1 MDNFQDILNSYSSID
16 PALGMTQ
23 GGVSDTSAL
32 VQDAVANYKPMPG
45 SETLSDSLKRIS
57 EMNLKSFGEIYLNT
71 PDSNIGGVGGG
82 ITLSLNNTKDIG
94 AQLFPPDTSE
104 SMWKDIDIDQYY
116 TRMSD
121 SWDSVSQDN
130 ASIIGIG
137 GGVATGA
144 VTGAAIGSLVGPV
157 GTAVGA
163 AIGGILGGIEGA
175 QVAENI
181 GYGYV
186 RNKNGV
192 NENAMYQQQGF
203 FGRAGAGIMKLTHN
217 ANGMMLG
224 TLATISGVP
233 KALAEKSFTP
243 LFDNKFAKLLDDYDK
258 SSNSSNIIYGSNSYK
273 DSSLLGQTLH
283 SEFWFDKV
291 APGVGFMLGAVAGGR
306 GASYLLKPLGMGGK
320 VAGSTRAML
329 RGTAAEAIASGGKS
343 LTEKALIRGF
353 SNAVRDDLRKTTI
366 KSLAGNFT
374 SLLTSAAPESA
385 LEARGAMNEA
395 REQYIE
401 SYKQYFGT
409 NPTYE
414 DLNRF
419 EESNKNSGNG
429 VFTANLAVVGMSNL
443 LQFGDALGLDKVVK
457 KGLLDEVVD
466 KTFGLGVRKTLG
478 EVSEKGLQSA
488 VWNTVARTTGQ
499 KAGYRVFK
507 ALEAP
512 LTEGVWEEGIQ
523 SVISGTHKNYLE
535 SRFNPRATEVNKS
548 LLKSF
553 GESFAHTYGSREG
566 WDEILVG
573 MLIGAGGT
581 TISGDGF
588 LGQKGVTRREAQ
600 DVANAENL
608 NKTQVDFIK
617 AQEDYLSKQ
626 SIYNNLN
633 NSAIRGVQ
641 DRIGAL
647 NQQLI
652 GTEASKVFVAEGNL
666 EQAGLAY
673 RNALFAKLAAEKR
686 AGISESSKFN
696 MEMMF
701 ENIPDENLIEL
712 GFTTPESR
720 DQFKEESLKGLNDL
734 TESFD
739 IAYKAAEQLDLG
751 TGTTDF
757 SPAQVTEAAALH
769 LFHGMHAGAT
779 ASTIAQT
786 LEGVLGTTGIASA
799 LNYYTNISERN
810 KERIKKVKENSDRVK
825 ELEEE
830 RNKLLSSYSTQV
842 EKLSR
847 ETANEANTRSV
858 DLTDDKINALNSE
871 IEALQNESNTLTN
884 ILQDQANIP
893 KLPYGNEAYKF
904 FDSVGLQLA
913 DSDVNSV
920 LNSLDSI
927 DKYLEHL
934 ADTTGKTSEEIEV
947 DNNKIEMVSSLLDTY
962 KRQMAL
968 MRNFAKTAQ
977 MVGDKAY
984 TNNMAKSIF
993 NKKKYDAIF
1002 DNDEWINNN
1011 ESGFSEAEKDTY
1023 KKLKERVDAGEIS
1036 KYDFHTYLTN
1046 AEILRMNAGI
1056 KPSKTVEDLQQEAED
1071 IDNNV
1076 KQPIVN
1082 ETKAK
1087 TKERLKKL
1095 RDNKL
1100 EELQESF
1107 WSGVDMGAAIAAD
1120 RWQDP
1125 VENEKVKN
1133 PFVEVLTLSKGD
1145 KIIDSKGE
1153 VRVVESVT
1161 SDIFETVITFEDGT
1175 TWTGENHNEST
1186 WKVEKQIERTNT
1198 KSETR
1203 KVIPFSELL
1212 AQYEIE
1218 VDKIEAQYREAIAQV
1233 DVPTNEIATA
1243 LDRLN
1248 NAINSIVENVISRG
1262 RTINKEYVE
1271 SFGQEDSLLDKEV
1284 KRAQT
1289 LLNKGGLSM
1298 EETNELNSLLEKV
1311 NSYGAV
1317 EGRVSDVNG
1326 TPIRLSDLLEQ
1337 RAQLETEFFNDKKT
1351 LVQLTEQE
1359 IKESTFDSQEENIIP
1374 TKEGQSLGDAAVL
1387 NSYDFST
1394 FTPLEEDY
1402 QISNITPEGFT
1413 SKIIGEN
1420 DADIFIRKPDG
1431 SVTQVTENWD
1441 RQAEPGDTVSVQIY
1455 TGDTSVNIDFS
1466 IDTSRRILLPQ
1477 YLRDVI
1483 HDHTDLRFE
1492 DKNQIGST
1500 AHYVLTT
1507 NNNGTEV
1514 YLGSDFDVELD
1525 SKAAQNLNPG
1535 EPLFFEYD
1543 MESDWNLDL
1552 EKKYREALPDPEVI
1566 EYYDML
1572 TSLVDEYRS
1581 ANTERKAEIKKELSV
1596 YLPDSG
1602 NKIPQYRAT
1611 INKDRAA
1618 YEKSFSSES
1627 KDAIRREFKNSMRIV
1642 AVDKNGNRVGVVKS
1656 LGNSNVYG
1664 KGREKMDH
1672 LRAQLF
1678 EDLEK
1683 SDFVKVKSKFSAPI
1697 QIVYMGIPNVKSNE
1711 NGKVI
1716 YRFSNQP
1723 GETNINP
1730 KAVKSIGYVSYN
1742 TIKFKDGRK
1751 VNTPYNYA
1759 KKLMD
1764 DTRNK
1769 GVNIPVIL
1777 FEHAGKE
1784 IIYPINLI
1792 EKNTEPLIDRLNR
1805 ILELEGSVPLS
1816 ETISNV
1822 NKLLAENGIDKSVR
1836 VTSLNYAQ
1844 DIKNAVEVVSNIPN
1858 IPTLTEIME
1867 ADNFRDILQTSAIVD
1882 INIEDTP
1889 FVGPKIRFDITQV
1902 PNFTS
1907 DIVEESTPEFSV
1919 NLEDEINNDKENKS
1933 CLE

>member
-1 MDNFQDILNSYSSID
+1 MDNFQDILNNYSSID
-16 PALGMTQ
+16 PSLGMTQ

-57 EMNLKSFGEIYLNT
+57 GMNLKSFGEIYLNT
-71 PDSNIGGVGGG
+71 PDSNVGNGVS
-82 ITLSLNNTKDIG
+82 LSLNNSRDIG

-104 SMWKDIDIDQYY
+104 SLWKDIDIDQYY

-121 SWDSVSQDN
+121 SWDSIDKDN
-130 ASIIGIG
+130 ASLIGIG

-144 VTGAAIGSLVGPV
+144 ATGAAIGSLVGPV

-163 AIGGILGGIEGA
+163 VVGGILGGIEGS

-186 RNKNGV
+186 RNSNGV
-192 NENAMYQQQGF
+192 DENSMYQQQGF
-203 FGRAGAGIMKLTHN
+203 FGRAGAGLMKLTHN
-217 ANGMMLG
+217 ANGMVLG
-224 TLATISGVP
+224 TLATVSGIP
-233 KALAEKSFTP
+233 KALTEKSFTP
-243 LFDNKFAKLLDDYDK
+243 LFDNKFAKLLDDYDN

-306 GASYLLKPLGMGGK
+306 GASFLLKPLGMGGK

-329 RGTAAEAIASGGKS
+329 RGTAAEALASGGKS

-401 SYKQYFGT
+401 SYKQYFGS

-414 DLNRF
+414 ELNKF
-419 EESNKNSGNG
+419 EEQNKNSANG

-443 LQFGDALGLDKVVK
+443 IQFGDALGLDKVVK

-466 KTFGLGVRKTLG
+466 KAFGLGVRKTLG
-478 EVSEKGLQSA
+478 EVSEKGIQSA

-499 KAGYRVFK
+499 KVGYRVFK
-507 ALEAP
+507 ALESP

-535 SRFNPRATEVNKS
+535 SRFNPRATEINKS
-548 LLKSF
+548 ILKSF

-573 MLIGAGGT
+573 MIIGAGGT
-581 TISGDGF
+581 VMGNDGF
-588 LGQKGVTRREAQ
+588 LEQKGVSRREAQ
-600 DVANAENL
+600 DIANAENL

-617 AQEDYLSKQ
+617 VQEDYLSKQ

-641 DRIGAL
+641 DKIGAL
-647 NQQLI
+647 NQQII
-652 GTEASKVFVAEGNL
+652 GTEASKTFIAEGNL

-673 RNALFAKLAAEKR
+673 RNALFAKLSAERR
-686 AGISESSKFN
+686 AGISDSSKFN
-696 MEMMF
+696 MEMML

-720 DQFKEESLKGLNDL
+720 DKFKEDSLRGLNEL

-769 LFHGMHAGAT
+769 LFHGIHAGTT
-779 ASTIAQT
+779 ANTIAQS
-786 LEGVLGTTGIASA
+786 LEGVLGTTGVASA
-799 LNYYTNISERN
+799 LNYYTNISEKN
-810 KERIKKVKENSDRVK
+810 KERIQKVKDNLAKVQQ
-825 ELEEE
+825 LEEE
-830 RNKLLSSYSTQV
+830 RNKLLSSYSTQLQ
-842 EKLSR
+842 KLSR
-847 ETANEANTRSV
+847 ESENEANTRSV

-871 IEALQNESNTLTN
+871 IEALQNESASLTK
-884 ILQDQANIP
+884 ILQDKANMP
-893 KLPYGNEAYKF
+893 KLPFGNEAYKF
-904 FDSVGLQLA
+904 FDSVGLQMA

-920 LNSLDSI
+920 LDSLDSI
-927 DKYLEHL
+927 DRYLDHL
-934 ADTTGKTSEEIEV
+934 EDTTGKTPEEIEI

-968 MRNFAKTAQ
+968 MRNFAKMSQ

-993 NKKKYDAIF
+993 NKRKYDAIF

-1023 KKLKERVDAGEIS
+1023 NKLKEKVASGEIS

-1056 KPSKTVEDLQQEAED
+1056 KSSKTIEDLQQESLD
-1071 IDNNV
+1071 IDNSN
-1076 KQPIVN
+1076 KPPIIN
-1082 ETKAK
+1082 EAKAK
-1087 TKERLKKL
+1087 SKERLKKI
-1095 RDNKL
+1095 RDTKL
-1100 EELQESF
+1100 EELQDTF

-1120 RWQDP
+1120 RWSEP
-1125 VENEKVKN
+1125 IENEKLKN
-1133 PFVEVLTLSKGD
+1133 PFVDVLTLTKGE

-1153 VRVVESVT
+1153 VKVVDNVV
-1161 SDIFETVITFEDGT
+1161 SDLFETVITFQDGSRWIGDNST
-1175 TWTGENHNEST
+1175 DST
-1186 WKVEKQIERTNT
+1186 WKVEKQLDKPNS
-1198 KSETR
+1198 KSETSN
-1203 KVIPFSELL
+1203 VTPFSELL
-1212 AQYEIE
+1212 TQYEIE
-1218 VDKIEAQYREAIAQV
+1218 VDKIEAQYNEAIAQI

-1243 LDRLN
+1243 LDKLN

-1262 RTINKEYVE
+1262 RTINKEYVD
-1271 SFGQEDSLLDKEV
+1271 SFGQEDSLLEKEV
-1284 KRAQT
+1284 LRVQT
-1289 LLNKGGLSM
+1289 LLNKGVLSM

-1317 EGRVSDVNG
+1317 EGRVSDSNG

-1337 RAQLETEFFNDKKT
+1337 RAQLETEFFNDKKSF
-1351 LVQLTEQE
+1351 VQLTEE
-1359 IKESTFDSQEENIIP
+1359 EMKGSTFDSQEDDVIP
-1374 TKEGQSLGDAAVL
+1374 SKEGQALGDAAVL

-1394 FTPLEEDY
+1394 FTPLEDSY

-1413 SKIIGEN
+1413 SKLIGEN
-1420 DADIFIRKPDG
+1420 DADVFIRKPDG
-1431 SVTQVTENWD
+1431 AVIQVSENWD
-1441 RQAEPGDTVSVQIY
+1441 DQVAPGDTVSIELF
-1455 TGDTSVNIDFS
+1455 TGDATVNIDFS
-1466 IDTSRRILLPQ
+1466 VDTSRRVLLPQ

-1483 HDHTDLRFE
+1483 HDHSDLRFE

-1507 NNNGTEV
+1507 NNNGVEV

-1525 SKAAQNLNPG
+1525 SKATQDLNPG

-1543 MESDWNLDL
+1543 ADSDWNLNL
-1552 EKKYREALPDPEVI
+1552 EKKYKEAHPDPDVI
-1566 EYYDML
+1566 EYYDKLM
-1572 TSLVDEYRS
+1572 SLVNEYGS
-1581 ANTERKAEIKKELSV
+1581 ANTERRAEIKRELST
-1596 YLPDSG
+1596 YLPHSG
-1602 NKIPQYRAT
+1602 DKIPQFRST
-1611 INKDRAA
+1611 INKDRNS
-1618 YEKSFSSES
+1618 YMKSFSTET
-1627 KDAIRREFKNSMRIV
+1627 KDSVRREFKNSMRIV

-1656 LGNSNVYG
+1656 LSNSNVYG

-1683 SDFVKVKSKFSAPI
+1683 SDFIKVKSKFSTPI
-1697 QIVYMGIPNVKSNE
+1697 QIVYMGIPNIKSND
-1711 NGKVI
+1711 NGKI
-1716 YRFSNQP
+1716 TYRFSNIP
-1723 GETNINP
+1723 GDNNIDP
-1730 KAVKSIGYVSYN
+1730 KLVKSIGYVSYE
-1742 TIKFKDGRK
+1742 TMIFKDGRK

-1759 KKLMD
+1759 KKLMN

-1777 FEHAGKE
+1777 FEYAGKE

-1792 EKNTEPLIDRLNR
+1792 EKNSEPLIERLNR
-1805 ILELEGSVPLS
+1805 ILELEGTVSLS
-1816 ETISNV
+1816 ETISAV
-1822 NKLLAENGIDKSVR
+1822 NKLLAENGVDKSVR

-1844 DIKNAVEVVSNIPN
+1844 DIQNAVEVVSNIPN

-1867 ADNFRDILQTSAIVD
+1867 SDNFRDVLETSAIID
-1882 INIEDTP
+1882 INIKDTP

-1902 PNFTS
+1902 PEFNS
-1907 DIVEESTPEFSV
+1907 DIIEESTPEFSID
-1919 NLEDEINNDKENKS
+1919 LEEEINNDKENKS

>member
-1 MDNFQDILNSYSSID
+1 MDNFQDILNNYSSID
-16 PALGMTQ
+16 PSLGMTQ

-71 PDSNIGGVGGG
+71 PDSNVGNGVS
-82 ITLSLNNTKDIG
+82 LSLNNSRDIG

-104 SMWKDIDIDQYY
+104 SLWKDIDIDQYY

-121 SWDSVSQDN
+121 SWDSIDKDN
-130 ASIIGIG
+130 ASMIGIG

-144 VTGAAIGSLVGPV
+144 ATGAAIGSLVGPV

-163 AIGGILGGIEGA
+163 VVGGILGGIEGS

-186 RNKNGV
+186 RNSNGV
-192 NENAMYQQQGF
+192 NENSMYQQQGF
-203 FGRAGAGIMKLTHN
+203 FGRAGAGLMKLTHN
-217 ANGMMLG
+217 ANGMVLG
-224 TLATISGVP
+224 TLATVSGIP

-243 LFDNKFAKLLDDYDK
+243 LFDNKFAKLLDDYDN
-258 SSNSSNIIYGSNSYK
+258 SSNSSNIIYGSSSYK

-329 RGTAAEAIASGGKS
+329 RGTAAEALASGGKS
-343 LTEKALIRGF
+343 LTAKALIRGF

-401 SYKQYFGT
+401 SYKQYFGA

-414 DLNRF
+414 ELNKF
-419 EESNKNSGNG
+419 EEQNKTSANG

-466 KTFGLGVRKTLG
+466 KAFGLGVRKTLG
-478 EVSEKGLQSA
+478 EVSEKGIQSA

-499 KAGYRVFK
+499 KVGYRVFK
-507 ALEAP
+507 ALESP

-535 SRFNPRATEVNKS
+535 SRFNPRATEINKS
-548 LLKSF
+548 ILKSF

-573 MLIGAGGT
+573 MIIGAGGT
-581 TISGDGF
+581 VMGNDGF
-588 LGQKGVTRREAQ
+588 LEQKGISRREAQ

-633 NSAIRGVQ
+633 NTAIRGVQ
-641 DRIGAL
+641 DKIGAL
-647 NQQLI
+647 NQQII
-652 GTEASKVFVAEGNL
+652 GTEASKTFIAEGNL

-673 RNALFAKLAAEKR
+673 RNALFAKLSAERR
-686 AGISESSKFN
+686 AGISDSSKFN
-696 MEMMF
+696 MEMML

-720 DQFKEESLKGLNDL
+720 DKFKEDSLRGLNEL

-757 SPAQVTEAAALH
+757 SPAQITEAAALH

-779 ASTIAQT
+779 ANTIAQS
-786 LEGVLGTTGIASA
+786 LEGVLGTTGVASA
-799 LNYYTNISERN
+799 LNYYSNISEKN
-810 KERIKKVKENSDRVK
+810 KERIQKVKDNLTKVQQ
-825 ELEEE
+825 LEEE
-830 RNKLLSSYSTQV
+830 RNKLLSSYSTQLQ
-842 EKLSR
+842 KISR
-847 ETANEANTRSV
+847 EVENEANTRAV

-871 IEALQNESNTLTN
+871 IEALQNESASLTK
-884 ILQDQANIP
+884 ILQDKANMP
-893 KLPYGNEAYKF
+893 KLPFGNEAYKF
-904 FDSVGLQLA
+904 FDSVGLQMA

-920 LNSLDSI
+920 LDSLDSI
-927 DKYLEHL
+927 DRYLDHL
-934 ADTTGKTSEEIEV
+934 EDTTGKTPEEIEI

-968 MRNFAKTAQ
+968 MRNFAKMSQ

-993 NKKKYDAIF
+993 NKRKYDAIF

-1023 KKLKERVDAGEIS
+1023 NKLKEKVASGEIS

-1056 KPSKTVEDLQQEAED
+1056 KSSKTIEDLQQESLD
-1071 IDNNV
+1071 IDNSN
-1076 KQPIVN
+1076 KPPIIN
-1082 ETKAK
+1082 EAKAK
-1087 TKERLKKL
+1087 SKERLKKI
-1095 RDNKL
+1095 RDTKL
-1100 EELQESF
+1100 EELQDTF

-1120 RWQDP
+1120 RWSEP
-1125 VENEKVKN
+1125 IENEKLKN
-1133 PFVEVLTLSKGD
+1133 PFVDVLTLTKGE

-1153 VRVVESVT
+1153 VKVVDNVV
-1161 SDIFETVITFEDGT
+1161 SDLFETVITFQDGSRWIGDNST
-1175 TWTGENHNEST
+1175 DST
-1186 WKVEKQIERTNT
+1186 WKVEKQLDKPNS
-1198 KSETR
+1198 KSETSN
-1203 KVIPFSELL
+1203 VTPFSELL
-1212 AQYEIE
+1212 TQYEIE
-1218 VDKIEAQYREAIAQV
+1218 VDKIEAQYNEAIAQI

-1243 LDRLN
+1243 LDKLN

-1262 RTINKEYVE
+1262 RTINKEYVD
-1271 SFGQEDSLLDKEV
+1271 SFGQEDSLLEKEV
-1284 KRAQT
+1284 LRVQT
-1289 LLNKGGLSM
+1289 LLNKGVLSM

-1317 EGRVSDVNG
+1317 EGRVSDSNG

-1337 RAQLETEFFNDKKT
+1337 RAQLETEFFNDKKSF
-1351 LVQLTEQE
+1351 VQLTEE
-1359 IKESTFDSQEENIIP
+1359 EMKGSTFDSQEDDVIP
-1374 TKEGQSLGDAAVL
+1374 SKEGQALGDAAVL

-1394 FTPLEEDY
+1394 FTPLEDSY

-1413 SKIIGEN
+1413 SKLIGEN
-1420 DADIFIRKPDG
+1420 DADVFIRKPDG
-1431 SVTQVTENWD
+1431 AVIQVSENWD
-1441 RQAEPGDTVSVQIY
+1441 DQVAPGDTVSIELF
-1455 TGDTSVNIDFS
+1455 TGDATVNIDFS
-1466 IDTSRRILLPQ
+1466 VDTSRRVLLPQ

-1483 HDHTDLRFE
+1483 HDHSDLRFE

-1507 NNNGTEV
+1507 NNNGVEV

-1525 SKAAQNLNPG
+1525 SKATQDLNPG

-1543 MESDWNLDL
+1543 ADSDWNLNL
-1552 EKKYREALPDPEVI
+1552 EKKYKEAHPDPDVI
-1566 EYYDML
+1566 EYYDKLM
-1572 TSLVDEYRS
+1572 SLVNEYGS
-1581 ANTERKAEIKKELSV
+1581 ANTERRAEIKRELST
-1596 YLPDSG
+1596 YLPHSG
-1602 NKIPQYRAT
+1602 DKIPQFRST
-1611 INKDRAA
+1611 INKDRNS
-1618 YEKSFSSES
+1618 YMKSFSTET
-1627 KDAIRREFKNSMRIV
+1627 KDSVRREFKNSMRIV

-1656 LGNSNVYG
+1656 LSNSSVYG

-1683 SDFVKVKSKFSAPI
+1683 SDFIKTKSKFSTPI
-1697 QIVYMGIPNVKSNE
+1697 QIVYMGIPNIKSND
-1711 NGKVI
+1711 NGKI
-1716 YRFSNQP
+1716 TYRFSNIP
-1723 GETNINP
+1723 GDNNIDP
-1730 KAVKSIGYVSYN
+1730 KLVKSIGYVSYE
-1742 TIKFKDGRK
+1742 TMIFKDGRK

-1759 KKLMD
+1759 KKLMN

-1777 FEHAGKE
+1777 FEYAGKE

-1792 EKNTEPLIDRLNR
+1792 EKNSEPLIERLNR
-1805 ILELEGSVPLS
+1805 ILELEGTVSLS
-1816 ETISNV
+1816 ETISAV
-1822 NKLLAENGIDKSVR
+1822 NKLLAENGVDKSVR

-1844 DIKNAVEVVSNIPN
+1844 DIQNAVEVVSNIPN

-1867 ADNFRDILQTSAIVD
+1867 SDNFRDVLETSAIID
-1882 INIEDTP
+1882 INIKDTP

-1902 PNFTS
+1902 PEFNS
-1907 DIVEESTPEFSV
+1907 DIIEESTPEFSID
-1919 NLEDEINNDKENKS
+1919 LEEEINNDKENKS

>member
-1 MDNFQDILNSYSSID
+1 MDNFQDILNNYSSID
-16 PALGMTQ
+16 PSLGMTQ

-71 PDSNIGGVGGG
+71 PDSNVGNGVS
-82 ITLSLNNTKDIG
+82 LSLNNSRDIG

-104 SMWKDIDIDQYY
+104 SLWKDIDIDQYY

-121 SWDSVSQDN
+121 SWDSIDKDN
-130 ASIIGIG
+130 ASLIGIG

-144 VTGAAIGSLVGPV
+144 ATGAAIGSLVGPV

-163 AIGGILGGIEGA
+163 VVGGILGGIEGS

-186 RNKNGV
+186 RNSNGV
-192 NENAMYQQQGF
+192 DENSMYQQQGF
-203 FGRAGAGIMKLTHN
+203 FGRAGAGLMKLTHN
-217 ANGMMLG
+217 ANGMVLG
-224 TLATISGVP
+224 TLATVSGIP
-233 KALAEKSFTP
+233 KALTEKSFTP
-243 LFDNKFAKLLDDYDK
+243 LFDNKFAKLLDDYDN
-258 SSNSSNIIYGSNSYK
+258 SSNSSNIIYGSNAYK

-306 GASYLLKPLGMGGK
+306 GASFLLKPLGMGGK

-329 RGTAAEAIASGGKS
+329 RGTAAEALASGGKS

-414 DLNRF
+414 ELNKF
-419 EESNKNSGNG
+419 EEQNKTSANG

-443 LQFGDALGLDKVVK
+443 IQFGDALGLDKVVK

-466 KTFGLGVRKTLG
+466 KAFGLGVRKTLG
-478 EVSEKGLQSA
+478 EVSEKGIQSA

-499 KAGYRVFK
+499 KVGYRVFK
-507 ALEAP
+507 ALESP

-535 SRFNPRATEVNKS
+535 SRFNPRATEINKS
-548 LLKSF
+548 ILKSF

-573 MLIGAGGT
+573 MIIGAGGT
-581 TISGDGF
+581 VMGNDGF
-588 LGQKGVTRREAQ
+588 LEQKGVSRREAQ

-641 DRIGAL
+641 DKIGAL
-647 NQQLI
+647 NQQII
-652 GTEASKVFVAEGNL
+652 GTEASKTFIAEGNL

-673 RNALFAKLAAEKR
+673 RNALFAKLSAERR
-686 AGISESSKFN
+686 AGISDSSKFN
-696 MEMMF
+696 MEMML

-720 DQFKEESLKGLNDL
+720 DKFKEDSLRGLNEL

-779 ASTIAQT
+779 ANTIAQS
-786 LEGVLGTTGIASA
+786 LEGVLGTTGVASA
-799 LNYYTNISERN
+799 LNYYSNISEKN
-810 KERIKKVKENSDRVK
+810 KERIQKVKDNLAKVQQ
-825 ELEEE
+825 LEEE

-842 EKLSR
+842 QKLSR
-847 ETANEANTRSV
+847 ESENEANTRSV

-871 IEALQNESNTLTN
+871 IEALQNESASLTK
-884 ILQDQANIP
+884 ILQDKANMP
-893 KLPYGNEAYKF
+893 KLPFGNEAYKF
-904 FDSVGLQLA
+904 FDSVGLQMA

-920 LNSLDSI
+920 LDSLDSI
-927 DKYLEHL
+927 DRYLDHL
-934 ADTTGKTSEEIEV
+934 EDTTGKTPEEIEI

-968 MRNFAKTAQ
+968 MRNFAKMSQ

-993 NKKKYDAIF
+993 NKRKYDAIF

-1023 KKLKERVDAGEIS
+1023 NKLKEKVASGEIS

-1056 KPSKTVEDLQQEAED
+1056 KSSKTIEDLQQESLD
-1071 IDNNV
+1071 IDNSN
-1076 KQPIVN
+1076 KPPIIN
-1082 ETKAK
+1082 EAKAK
-1087 TKERLKKL
+1087 SKERLKKIS
-1095 RDNKL
+1095 DTKL
-1100 EELQESF
+1100 EELQDTF
-1107 WSGVDMGAAIAAD
+1107 WSRVDMGAAIAAD
-1120 RWQDP
+1120 RWSEP
-1125 VENEKVKN
+1125 IENEKLKN
-1133 PFVEVLTLSKGD
+1133 PFVDVLTLTKGE

-1153 VRVVESVT
+1153 VKVVDNVV
-1161 SDIFETVITFEDGT
+1161 SDLFETVITFQDGSRWIGDNST
-1175 TWTGENHNEST
+1175 DST
-1186 WKVEKQIERTNT
+1186 WKVEKQLDKPNS
-1198 KSETR
+1198 KSETSN
-1203 KVIPFSELL
+1203 VTPFSELL
-1212 AQYEIE
+1212 TQYEIE
-1218 VDKIEAQYREAIAQV
+1218 VDKIEAQYNEAIAQI

-1243 LDRLN
+1243 LDKLN

-1262 RTINKEYVE
+1262 RTINKEYVD
-1271 SFGQEDSLLDKEV
+1271 SFGQEDSLLEKEV
-1284 KRAQT
+1284 LRVQT
-1289 LLNKGGLSM
+1289 LLNKGVLSM

-1317 EGRVSDVNG
+1317 EGRVSDSNG

-1337 RAQLETEFFNDKKT
+1337 RAQLETEFFNDKKSF
-1351 LVQLTEQE
+1351 VQLTEE
-1359 IKESTFDSQEENIIP
+1359 EMKGSTFDSQEDDVIP
-1374 TKEGQSLGDAAVL
+1374 SKEGQALGDAAVL

-1394 FTPLEEDY
+1394 FTPLEDSY

-1413 SKIIGEN
+1413 SKLIGEN
-1420 DADIFIRKPDG
+1420 DADVFIRKPDG
-1431 SVTQVTENWD
+1431 AVIQVSENWD
-1441 RQAEPGDTVSVQIY
+1441 DQVAPGDTVSIELF
-1455 TGDTSVNIDFS
+1455 TGDATVNIDFS
-1466 IDTSRRILLPQ
+1466 VDTSRRVLLPQ

-1483 HDHTDLRFE
+1483 HDHSDLRFE

-1507 NNNGTEV
+1507 NNNGVEV

-1525 SKAAQNLNPG
+1525 SKATQDLNPG

-1543 MESDWNLDL
+1543 ADSDWNLNL
-1552 EKKYREALPDPEVI
+1552 EKKYKEAHPDPDVI
-1566 EYYDML
+1566 EYYDKLM
-1572 TSLVDEYRS
+1572 SLVNEYGS
-1581 ANTERKAEIKKELSV
+1581 ANTERRAEIKRELST
-1596 YLPDSG
+1596 YLPHSG
-1602 NKIPQYRAT
+1602 DKIPQFRST
-1611 INKDRAA
+1611 INKDRNS
-1618 YEKSFSSES
+1618 YMKSFSTET
-1627 KDAIRREFKNSMRIV
+1627 KDSVRREFKNSMRIV

-1656 LGNSNVYG
+1656 LSNSNVYG

-1683 SDFVKVKSKFSAPI
+1683 SDFIKVKSKFSTPI
-1697 QIVYMGIPNVKSNE
+1697 QIVYMGIPNIKSND
-1711 NGKVI
+1711 NGKI
-1716 YRFSNQP
+1716 TYRFSNIP
-1723 GETNINP
+1723 GDNNIDP
-1730 KAVKSIGYVSYN
+1730 KLVKSIGYVSYE
-1742 TIKFKDGRK
+1742 TMIFKDGRK

-1759 KKLMD
+1759 KKLMN

-1777 FEHAGKE
+1777 FEYAGKE

-1792 EKNTEPLIDRLNR
+1792 EKNSEPLIERLNR
-1805 ILELEGSVPLS
+1805 ILELEGTVSLS
-1816 ETISNV
+1816 ETISAV
-1822 NKLLAENGIDKSVR
+1822 NKLLAENGVDKSVR

-1844 DIKNAVEVVSNIPN
+1844 DIQNAVEVVSNIPN

-1867 ADNFRDILQTSAIVD
+1867 SDNFRDVLETSAIID
-1882 INIEDTP
+1882 INIKDTP

-1902 PNFTS
+1902 PEFNS
-1907 DIVEESTPEFSV
+1907 DIIEESTPEFSID
-1919 NLEDEINNDKENKS
+1919 LEEEINNDKENKS

>member
-1 MDNFQDILNSYSSID
+1 MDNFQDILNNYSSID

-45 SETLSDSLKRIS
+45 SESLSDSLKRIS
-57 EMNLKSFGEIYLNT
+57 EMNLKSFGEIYANT
-71 PDSNIGGVGGG
+71 PDSNIGGSG
-82 ITLSLNNTKDIG
+82 ITLSLNNSKDIG

-130 ASIIGIG
+130 ASLIGIG
-137 GGVATGA
+137 GGIATGA

-192 NENAMYQQQGF
+192 NENSMYQQQGF
-203 FGRAGAGIMKLTHN
+203 FGRAGAGTMKLTHN
-217 ANGMMLG
+217 ANAMMLG

-258 SSNSSNIIYGSNSYK
+258 SSNSSNIIYGSNAYK

-329 RGTAAEAIASGGKS
+329 RGTAADALASGGKS
-343 LTEKALIRGF
+343 LTQKALIRGF
-353 SNAVRDDLRKTTI
+353 SNAVRDDLRKTTV

-429 VFTANLAVVGMSNL
+429 VFAANLAVVGMSNL

-457 KGLLDEVVD
+457 KGLLDDVVD
-466 KTFGLGVRKTLG
+466 KAFGLGVRKTLG
-478 EVSEKGLQSA
+478 EISEKGIQSA

-535 SRFNPRATEVNKS
+535 SRFNPRATEINKS

-573 MLIGAGGT
+573 MIIGAGGT
-581 TISGDGF
+581 VMGGEGF
-588 LGQKGVTRREAQ
+588 LNQKGVTRREAQ

-647 NQQLI
+647 NQQII

-696 MEMMF
+696 MEMML

-786 LEGVLGTTGIASA
+786 LEGVLGTTGVASA

-810 KERIKKVKENSDRVK
+810 KERIKKVKENSDKIK

-830 RNKLLSSYSTQV
+830 RNKLLSSYSTQLQ
-842 EKLSR
+842 KLSR
-847 ETANEANTRSV
+847 EVENEANTRSV

-871 IEALQNESNTLTN
+871 IEALQNESNSLTR

-913 DSDVNSV
+913 DSDVNTV

-934 ADTTGKTSEEIEV
+934 GDTTGKTSDEIEI
-947 DNNKIEMVSSLLDTY
+947 DNNKIEMISSLLDTY

-1056 KPSKTVEDLQQEAED
+1056 KASKTVEDLQQEAQD
-1071 IDNNV
+1071 IDDNI
-1076 KQPIVN
+1076 KQPIVD
-1082 ETKAK
+1082 ESKVK

-1095 RDNKL
+1095 RDTKL
-1100 EELQESF
+1100 EELQDSF

-1120 RWQDP
+1120 RWEDS
-1125 VENEKVKN
+1125 VENEKPKN
-1133 PFVEVLTLSKGD
+1133 PFVDVLTLSKGE
-1145 KIIDSKGE
+1145 KIVDSRGDVK
-1153 VRVVESVT
+1153 VVDNVT

-1175 TWTGENHNEST
+1175 KWIGENSGDSV
-1186 WKVEKQIERTNT
+1186 WKVEKQIETTTT
-1198 KSETR
+1198 KSETNE
-1203 KVIPFSELL
+1203 VTPFSELL
-1212 AQYEIE
+1212 TQYEIE
-1218 VDKIEAQYREAIAQV
+1218 VDRIEAQYKEAIAQV

-1243 LDRLN
+1243 LDKLN

-1262 RTINKEYVE
+1262 RTINKEYVD
-1271 SFGQEDSLLDKEV
+1271 SFGQEDSLLEKEV

-1289 LLNKGGLSM
+1289 LLNKGVLSM
-1298 EETNELNSLLEKV
+1298 DETNELSSLLEKV

-1337 RAQLETEFFNDKKT
+1337 RAQLETEFFNDRKT
-1351 LVQLTEQE
+1351 LIQLTEQE
-1359 IKESTFDSQEENIIP
+1359 IKDSTFESQEDEIIP

-1394 FTPLEEDY
+1394 FTPLEENY
-1402 QISNITPEGFT
+1402 QVSNITPEGFT
-1413 SKIIGEN
+1413 SKVIGEN
-1420 DADIFIRKPDG
+1420 DADVFIHKPDG
-1431 SVTQVTENWD
+1431 SVIQVSENWD
-1441 RQAEPGDTVSVQIY
+1441 NQVDPGDTVSIEMY
-1455 TGDTSVNIDFS
+1455 TGDATVNIDFS
-1466 IDTSRRILLPQ
+1466 VDNSRRILLPQ

-1535 EPLFFEYD
+1535 DPLFFEYD
-1543 MESDWNLDL
+1543 VEADWNLDL
-1552 EKKYREALPDPEVI
+1552 ERRYKDAHPDPDVI
-1566 EYYDML
+1566 EHYDML
-1572 TSLVDEYRS
+1572 TSLVNEYGS
-1581 ANTERKAEIKKELSV
+1581 ANTERKAEIKRELSS
-1596 YLPDSG
+1596 YLPHSG
-1602 NKIPQYRAT
+1602 NKIPQFRAT
-1611 INKDRAA
+1611 INKDKAA

-1627 KDAIRREFKNSMRIV
+1627 KDSIRREFKNSMRIV

-1664 KGREKMDH
+1664 KGRQKMDH

-1683 SDFVKVKSKFSAPI
+1683 SDFVKVKSKFSTPI
-1697 QIVYMGIPNVKSNE
+1697 QIVYMGIPNVKSND
-1711 NGKVI
+1711 NGKI
-1716 YRFSNQP
+1716 LYRFSNQP
-1723 GETNINP
+1723 GENNINP

-1742 TIKFKDGRK
+1742 TISFKDGRK

-1792 EKNTEPLIDRLNR
+1792 EKNSEPLIEKLNR

-1816 ETISNV
+1816 ETILNV
-1822 NKLLAENGIDKSVR
+1822 NKLLAENGVDKSVR

-1844 DIKNAVEVVSNIPN
+1844 DIQNAVEVVSNIPN

-1867 ADNFRDILQTSAIVD
+1867 SDNFRDILQTSAIVD

-1902 PNFTS
+1902 PDFTS
-1907 DIVEESTPEFSV
+1907 DIVEESTPEFSI

>member
-1 MDNFQDILNSYSSID
+1 MDNFQDILNNYSSID
-16 PALGMTQ
+16 PSLGMTQ

-32 VQDAVANYKPMPG
+32 VQDAITNYKPMPG

-71 PDSNIGGVGGG
+71 PDSNVGNGVS
-82 ITLSLNNTKDIG
+82 LSLNNSRDIG

-104 SMWKDIDIDQYY
+104 SLWKDIDIDQYY

-121 SWDSVSQDN
+121 SWDSIDKDN
-130 ASIIGIG
+130 ASLIGIG

-144 VTGAAIGSLVGPV
+144 ATGAAIGSLVGPV

-163 AIGGILGGIEGA
+163 VVGGILGGIEGS

-186 RNKNGV
+186 RNSNGV
-192 NENAMYQQQGF
+192 DENSMYQQQGF
-203 FGRAGAGIMKLTHN
+203 FGRAGAGLMKLTHN
-217 ANGMMLG
+217 ANGMVLG
-224 TLATISGVP
+224 TLATVSGIP
-233 KALAEKSFTP
+233 KALTEKSFTP
-243 LFDNKFAKLLDDYDK
+243 LFDNKFAKLLDDYDN

-306 GASYLLKPLGMGGK
+306 GASFLLKPLGMGGK

-329 RGTAAEAIASGGKS
+329 RGTAAEALASGGKS

-414 DLNRF
+414 ELNKF
-419 EESNKNSGNG
+419 EEQNKTSANG

-443 LQFGDALGLDKVVK
+443 IQFGDALGLDKVVK

-466 KTFGLGVRKTLG
+466 KAFGLGVRKTLG
-478 EVSEKGLQSA
+478 EVSEKGIQSA

-499 KAGYRVFK
+499 KVGYRVFK
-507 ALEAP
+507 ALESP

-535 SRFNPRATEVNKS
+535 SRFNPRATEINKS
-548 LLKSF
+548 ILKSF

-573 MLIGAGGT
+573 MIIGAGGT
-581 TISGDGF
+581 VMGNDGF
-588 LGQKGVTRREAQ
+588 LEQKGVSRREAQ

-641 DRIGAL
+641 DKIGAL
-647 NQQLI
+647 NQQII
-652 GTEASKVFVAEGNL
+652 GTESSKTFIAEGNL

-673 RNALFAKLAAEKR
+673 RNALFAKLSAERR
-686 AGISESSKFN
+686 AGISDSSKFN
-696 MEMMF
+696 MEMML

-720 DQFKEESLKGLNDL
+720 DKFKEDSLRGLNEL

-769 LFHGMHAGAT
+769 LFHGMHAGTT
-779 ASTIAQT
+779 ANTIAQS
-786 LEGVLGTTGIASA
+786 LEGVLGTTGVASA
-799 LNYYTNISERN
+799 LNYYTNISEKN
-810 KERIKKVKENSDRVK
+810 KERIQKVKDNLTKVQQ
-825 ELEEE
+825 LEEE

-842 EKLSR
+842 QKLSR
-847 ETANEANTRSV
+847 EGENEANTRSV

-871 IEALQNESNTLTN
+871 IEALQNESASLTK
-884 ILQDQANIP
+884 ILQDKANMP
-893 KLPYGNEAYKF
+893 KLPFGNEAYKF
-904 FDSVGLQLA
+904 FDSVGLQMA

-920 LNSLDSI
+920 LDSLDSI
-927 DKYLEHL
+927 DRYLDHL
-934 ADTTGKTSEEIEV
+934 EDTTGKTPEEIEI

-968 MRNFAKTAQ
+968 MRNFAKMSQ

-993 NKKKYDAIF
+993 NKRKYDAIF

-1023 KKLKERVDAGEIS
+1023 NKLKEKVASGEIS

-1056 KPSKTVEDLQQEAED
+1056 KSSKTIEDLQQESLD
-1071 IDNNV
+1071 IDNSN
-1076 KQPIVN
+1076 KPPIIN
-1082 ETKAK
+1082 EAKAK
-1087 TKERLKKL
+1087 SKERLKKI
-1095 RDNKL
+1095 RDTKL
-1100 EELQESF
+1100 EELQDTF

-1120 RWQDP
+1120 RWSEP
-1125 VENEKVKN
+1125 VENEKLKN
-1133 PFVEVLTLSKGD
+1133 PFVDVLTLTKGE

-1153 VRVVESVT
+1153 VKVVDNVV
-1161 SDIFETVITFEDGT
+1161 SDLFETVITFQDGSRWIGDNST
-1175 TWTGENHNEST
+1175 DST
-1186 WKVEKQIERTNT
+1186 WKVEKQIDKPSS
-1198 KSETR
+1198 KSETSN
-1203 KVIPFSELL
+1203 VTPFSELL
-1212 AQYEIE
+1212 TQYEIE
-1218 VDKIEAQYREAIAQV
+1218 VDKIEAQYNEAIAQI

-1243 LDRLN
+1243 LDKLN

-1262 RTINKEYVE
+1262 RTINKEYVD
-1271 SFGQEDSLLDKEV
+1271 SFGQEDSLLEKEV
-1284 KRAQT
+1284 LRVQT
-1289 LLNKGGLSM
+1289 LLNKGVLSM

-1317 EGRVSDVNG
+1317 EGRVSDSNG

-1337 RAQLETEFFNDKKT
+1337 RAQLETEFFNDKKSF
-1351 LVQLTEQE
+1351 VQLTEE
-1359 IKESTFDSQEENIIP
+1359 EMKGSTFDSQEDDVIP
-1374 TKEGQSLGDAAVL
+1374 SKEGQALGDAAVL

-1394 FTPLEEDY
+1394 FTPLEDSY

-1413 SKIIGEN
+1413 SKLIGEN
-1420 DADIFIRKPDG
+1420 DADVFIRKPDG
-1431 SVTQVTENWD
+1431 AVIQVSENWD
-1441 RQAEPGDTVSVQIY
+1441 DQVAPGDTVSIELF
-1455 TGDTSVNIDFS
+1455 TGDATVNIDFS
-1466 IDTSRRILLPQ
+1466 VDTSRRVLLPQ

-1483 HDHTDLRFE
+1483 HDHSDLRFE

-1507 NNNGTEV
+1507 NNNGVEV

-1525 SKAAQNLNPG
+1525 SKATQDLNPG

-1543 MESDWNLDL
+1543 VDSDWNLNL
-1552 EKKYREALPDPEVI
+1552 EKKYKEAHPDPDVI

-1572 TSLVDEYRS
+1572 MSLVNEYGS
-1581 ANTERKAEIKKELSV
+1581 ANTERKAEIKKELST
-1596 YLPDSG
+1596 YLPNSG
-1602 NKIPQYRAT
+1602 DKIPQFRST
-1611 INKDRAA
+1611 INKDRNS
-1618 YEKSFSSES
+1618 YMKSFSTET
-1627 KDAIRREFKNSMRIV
+1627 KDSVRREFKNSMRIV

-1656 LGNSNVYG
+1656 LSNSNVYG

-1683 SDFVKVKSKFSAPI
+1683 SDFIKVKSKFSTPI
-1697 QIVYMGIPNVKSNE
+1697 QIVYMGIPNIKSND
-1711 NGKVI
+1711 NGKI
-1716 YRFSNQP
+1716 TYRFSNIP
-1723 GETNINP
+1723 GDNNIDP
-1730 KAVKSIGYVSYN
+1730 KLVKSIGYVSYE
-1742 TIKFKDGRK
+1742 TMIFKDGRK

-1759 KKLMD
+1759 KKLMN

-1777 FEHAGKE
+1777 FEYAGKE

-1792 EKNTEPLIDRLNR
+1792 EKNSEPLIERLNR
-1805 ILELEGSVPLS
+1805 ILELEGTVSLS
-1816 ETISNV
+1816 ETISAV
-1822 NKLLAENGIDKSVR
+1822 NKLLAENGVDKSVR

-1844 DIKNAVEVVSNIPN
+1844 DIQNAVEVVSNIPN

-1867 ADNFRDILQTSAIVD
+1867 SDNFRDVLETSAIID
-1882 INIEDTP
+1882 INIKDTP

-1902 PNFTS
+1902 PEFNS
-1907 DIVEESTPEFSV
+1907 DIIEESTPEFSID
-1919 NLEDEINNDKENKS
+1919 LEEEINNDKENKS